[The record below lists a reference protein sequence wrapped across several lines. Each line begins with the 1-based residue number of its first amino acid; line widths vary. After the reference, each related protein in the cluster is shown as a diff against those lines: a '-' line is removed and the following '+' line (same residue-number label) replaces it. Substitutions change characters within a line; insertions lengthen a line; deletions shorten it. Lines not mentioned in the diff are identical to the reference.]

1 MKAKKIIIFVSIVAM
16 SLGISACSYEQQPP
30 KTTDSSSNYVLPT
43 GEVPNA
49 DELLIVKAA
58 RKEYDDATN

>member
-30 KTTDSSSNYVLPT
+30 KTTDSSSNYVLPS
-43 GEVPNA
+43 GEIPNEEDIEIINA
-49 DELLIVKAA
+49 IRL
-58 RKEYDDATN
+58 EYSEATN